1 MHRSSPVLCLAAAAA
16 IALLG
21 ACPKTGPTSTPPPP
35 PDEKPVEGEPPVAGA
50 DGAPCLRADECTS
63 GVCEGEGC
71 GDDAPGTCA
80 PAARACTKDL
90 RPYCGCDGVTFR
102 TSGSCPG
109 QRFSARAECPGDAA
123 P

>member
-1 MHRSSPVLCLAAAAA
+1 MAQVVGLRDGAEDEIDVNLVAA
-16 IALLG
+16 IRIVVADRV
-21 ACPKTGPTSTPPPP
+21 TG
-35 PDEKPVEGEPPVAGA
+35 ERLEAA
-50 DGAPCLRADECTS
+50 DADPARQRKCTL
-63 GVCEGEGC
+63 
-71 GDDAPGTCA
+71 
-80 PAARACTKDL
+80 DL